1 MQKVVCFN
9 IHLIKL
15 IYNESVKRKLLE
27 ILRCWSSAPAP
38 KEVSLENKDSKGKQ
52 QCFLFF
58 INILANKKTNIALK
72 DAKVSAV
79 LTNIGQYSTIKV
91 ELVDWAKT
99 KAFMSSRCCTY
110 VAVRA
115 LTLNK

>member
-1 MQKVVCFN
+1 MQKIVCFN

-52 QCFLFF
+52 CFLFF
-58 INILANKKTNIALK
+58 ITILANKKTNIALK
-72 DAKVSAV
+72 DTIVSAL
-79 LTNIGQYSTIKV
+79 LTIVGQYSTIKV

-99 KAFMSSRCCTY
+99 
-110 VAVRA
+110 
-115 LTLNK
+115 